1 MSIENSNLPTW
12 FNRPEISA
20 KRVSGIMQYFISER
34 KIDSL
39 NPFSDFLDDDSFGK
53 ILNDK
58 NLWIPQEL
66 EDKIFNYLASLEDIS
81 PAIYQLGKET
91 FLSQSYELLPTN
103 ESSLQIQELIARF
116 PVLLSK
122 LTRTVY
128 LDIIDL
134 SESRATFQFYF
145 REPYKERW
153 YDVIFFKGMLD
164 GLALLFELEDA
175 RTHLRETRL
184 MGIHTSHKDLG
195 EKIQFGSERNI
206 YEMQW
211 TPTRTK
217 LSRTFLSHDEL
228 SKAQKSFVI
237 SRETESD
244 SQDLSVINVASVI
257 TKSRELALEN
267 RDLEAA
273 VEILKRFKTEL
284 ELKQK
289 SIAKDLKLAKNIQ
302 KGIIPQTIPDWKGI
316 QFWNHFSPMQ
326 EVSGDYY
333 DYFPIDEDKIGVA
346 ICDVSGHGVP
356 AAFITA
362 LSKMLFNKYRS
373 PSPSSIF
380 KNINRDLL
388 ELLMQQGYTT
398 CIYAV
403 IDKNYKII
411 YSIAGHPRPILL
423 SGKTSKASLLHGEGT
438 FLGMFPEAS
447 DHYEDNQVIL
457 EPGDKV
463 FLYTDGLTEAENDE
477 GEPFG
482 DDRLLEIIEETVDM
496 DIQESIEYIS
506 RKHHEFCMG
515 TDQMDDITILGFSL
529 SSEFPKFENLVK
541 SAKIEYKKKY
551 FTLASNYLK
560 EAHTILPRDLKT
572 ILLLCKSLAREKK
585 YKEAIHFL
593 EEYSSYKLHNFETHN
608 ILGYCYFMIQEY
620 DKAEI
625 ELKKSLYMNDAH
637 PSIHYNLAWTY
648 FKKDDPSKLALAI
661 ERLRKSFPK
670 FPRLKELHS
679 LLESIEEK

>member
-1 MSIENSNLPTW
+1 MSTENSNLPTW

-20 KRVSGIMQYFISER
+20 KRVSGIMQYFIRER
-34 KIDSL
+34 KIDSE
-39 NPFSDFLDDDSFGK
+39 NPFSEFLDDESFSG

-66 EDKIFNYLASLEDIS
+66 EDKIFSFLASLEDIA

-103 ESSLQIQELIARF
+103 ESSLQIQEIISRF

-128 LDIIDL
+128 LDILEL
-134 SESRATFQFYF
+134 SESKALFQFYF
-145 REPYKERW
+145 REPFKERW

-164 GLALLFELEDA
+164 GLALLFELQNA
-175 RTHLRETRL
+175 NTHLRETRL
-184 MGIHTSHKDLG
+184 LGIHTDHKDLG
-195 EKIQFGSERNI
+195 ENILFGADRNI

-211 TPTRTK
+211 TPTKTK
-217 LSRTFLSHDEL
+217 LSRTFINQEEL

-244 SQDLSVINVASVI
+244 SKDLSVINVASVI

-273 VEILKRFKTEL
+273 VEILKSFKTEL
-284 ELKQK
+284 EIKQK

-333 DYFPIDEDKIGVA
+333 DYFQLDDDKIGIA

-362 LSKMLFNKYRS
+362 LSKMLFNMYRN
-373 PSPSSIF
+373 PSPSNIF

-403 IDKNYKII
+403 IDRYYNIT

-423 SGKTSKASLLHGEGT
+423 SGRTAKASLLQGEGT

-447 DHYEDNQVIL
+447 DHYEDNYVVL
-457 EPGDKV
+457 EPGDKI
-463 FLYTDGLTEAENDE
+463 FFYTDGLTEAENDQAE
-477 GEPFG
+477 AFG
-482 DDRLLEIIEETVDM
+482 DERLLEIIEKTAGM
-496 DIQESIEYIS
+496 NIQKSIEYITQ
-506 RKHHEFCMG
+506 KHNEFCMG

-529 SSEFPKFENLVK
+529 NSEFPKFESLVQ
-541 SAKIEYKKKY
+541 SAKIEYKKKN
-551 FTLASNYLK
+551 FVRSSQLLK
-560 EAHTILPRDLKT
+560 DAHDILPRDLNA

-585 YKEAIHFL
+585 YKEAILFL
-593 EEYSSYKLHNFETHN
+593 EEYSSYKLHNYETHN
-608 ILGYCYFMIQEY
+608 ILGYCYFMIQEF

-637 PSIHYNLAWTY
+637 PSIHYNLARTY
-648 FKKDDPSKLALAI
+648 FKKEDPTKMSIAI
-661 ERLRKSFPK
+661 ERLRKFFPK
-670 FPRLKELHS
+670 FLRLKELDS
-679 LLESIEEK
+679 LLKSLNSK